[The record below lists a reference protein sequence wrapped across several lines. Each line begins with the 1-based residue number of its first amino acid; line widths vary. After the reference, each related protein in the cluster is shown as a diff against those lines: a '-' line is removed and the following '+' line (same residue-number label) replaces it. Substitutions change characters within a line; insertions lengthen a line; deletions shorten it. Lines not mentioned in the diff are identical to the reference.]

1 MKTVANIAFAGV
13 LAAGLFA
20 ITGSALAGEWGDAI
34 GAKSSVTGQSQT
46 ADHTS
51 DWAKAVG
58 VEESVTG
65 LRQTAYRGTYGF
77 LEQALAN
84 GFNGRSTD
92 TERRV
97 SQIAAN

>member
-20 ITGSALAGEWGDAI
+20 MTGSALAGEWGDAI
-34 GAKSSVTGQSQT
+34 GAKNSVTGQPQT
-46 ADHTS
+46 VDHTT
-51 DWAKAVG
+51 DWAKAIG
-58 VEESVTG
+58 AEESVTG
-65 LRQTAYRGTYGF
+65 LRQTAYRGPYGF

-84 GFNGRSTD
+84 GFKGRPVD